1 MNKFV
6 IGGLAVAGL
15 LYLSTR
21 KRKKNDSKVSI
32 TVKSPIK
39 ISRRDVKVLATTAGA
54 TFLCGY
60 LLASKMRTISYTNA
74 ANQGAVQIIS
84 KLVERRFPDAGV
96 VYHKDHFTNGR
107 DFEDDVITYLR
118 GIGLREEKDFAVV
131 ERDDLGL
138 WFKYII

>member
-6 IGGLAVAGL
+6 IGGIAVTGL
-15 LYLSTR
+15 LYLATR
-21 KRKKNDSKVSI
+21 KRKKKDSKVHI
-32 TVKSPIK
+32 TIKNPIK
-39 ISRRDVKVLATTAGA
+39 LSHKNTKTLACAAGVI
-54 TFLCGY
+54 FSCGY
-60 LLASKMRTISYTNA
+60 LLARMKYDKSYESER
-74 ANQGAVQIIS
+74 NQGAVELIS

-96 VYHKDHFTNGR
+96 VYHEDHFTNGR